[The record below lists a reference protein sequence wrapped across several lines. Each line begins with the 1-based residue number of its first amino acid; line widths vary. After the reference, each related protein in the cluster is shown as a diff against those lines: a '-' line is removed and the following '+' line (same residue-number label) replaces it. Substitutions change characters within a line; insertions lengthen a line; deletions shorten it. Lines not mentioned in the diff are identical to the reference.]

1 MLKPTAAA
9 LAAVFLVVAATPSR
23 AEETLLLLARHAE
36 KQDDSTNPDL
46 TPRGLARAE
55 ALADIAIDLNVAAVY
70 STDFCRT
77 AQTAQP
83 TASRLGMPIVV
94 QALSGATDSLEH
106 CTPAISSPVL
116 FLGSPLDDVADLLS
130 WILEQ
135 HPGKTVL
142 IVGHSNTVPQMLER
156 LGVGAFQIADDE
168 YDRLFLVTLDAKY
181 GARVVEQS
189 YGEIYGDPAGRPGS
203 GVERL
208 PVVDR
213 AIAFHGA
220 DAYRHSTARLTISS
234 LSGSFDLVVTRRD
247 SEFSYLVADRFD
259 GAARTTL
266 VTNERTERR
275 IGGEMRALDP
285 EQERRARDFVFAR
298 VYFPFLP
305 YGLNDPEVFKQ
316 DQGLELWD
324 ERELQRVKV
333 TFAPGSSSDA
343 ADDYAFWFDPATGR
357 LEQYAYSFGDGTS
370 STGLRFRRLS
380 NYRRV
385 GGLLFA
391 DATND
396 GVSGS
401 EDFSVDAIDQA
412 WVESVA
418 QPVSEVLLT
427 NIEVESLG
435 GD

>member
-1 MLKPTAAA
+1 MPKSTAAA
-9 LAAVFLVVAATPSR
+9 LAAIFLLAAATPSR

-36 KQDDSTNPDL
+36 KQDDSANPDL
-46 TPRGLARAE
+46 TARGLARAE
-55 ALADIAIDLNVAAVY
+55 ALADIALDLNVAAVY

-106 CTPAISSPVL
+106 CTPAISSPAL
-116 FLGSPLDDVADLLS
+116 FLDSKLADVADLLS

-135 HPGKTVL
+135 HAGKAVL
-142 IVGHSNTVPQMLER
+142 IVGHSNTVPKMLER
-156 LGVGAFQIADDE
+156 LGVGVFQIADDE
-168 YDRLFLVTLDAKY
+168 YDRLFMVTLDAKY

-189 YGEIYGDPAGRPGS
+189 YGEVYGDPAGGSSS

-208 PVVDR
+208 PIVDR
-213 AIAFHGA
+213 AIAFHGGE
-220 DAYRHSTARLTISS
+220 AYRRSTARLTISS
-234 LSGSFDLVVTRRD
+234 LSGSFDLEVTRRG
-247 SEFSYLVADRFD
+247 SEFSYLVADRVD
-259 GAARTTL
+259 GVERTTL
-266 VTNERTERR
+266 VTNDRTERR
-275 IGGEMRALDP
+275 IGGEMRTLDP
-285 EQERRARDFVFAR
+285 ESEQRARDFVFAR

-305 YGLNDPEVFKQ
+305 YGLNDPDVFKQ
-316 DQGLELWD
+316 DQGLERWD
-324 ERELQRVKV
+324 DRELQRVKV

-357 LEQYAYSFGDGTS
+357 LEQYAYSFGHGTS
-370 STGLRFRRLS
+370 SAGLRFRRLS
-380 NYRRV
+380 DYRRV
-385 GGLLFA
+385 GELLFA

-401 EDFSVDAIDQA
+401 GDFSVDVIDQA
-412 WVESVA
+412 WVESLA

-435 GD
+435 SD